1 LCRNTAQ
8 TYFLIL
14 IGLFQ
19 RPMLQVFP
27 ECYAD
32 TALIQFLVTNP
43 RDVVHIYGIP
53 NVAKEMKEAYDEVK
67 LGRFIGVVDKDKR
80 TPPYLLT
87 FDTILETNKI
97 CFRPKDDLPHY
108 LIVIEKAIESFLLW
122 NAAQVS
128 VNITDYGFPD
138 EIKPLGKIFKTSAI
152 GSNLD
157 YLRLL
162 TDLHAR
168 NAPGF
173 VTLHQLL
180 NDLIT
185 T

>member
-1 LCRNTAQ
+1 
-8 TYFLIL
+8 
-14 IGLFQ
+14 
-19 RPMLQVFP
+19 MLQVFP

-32 TALIQFLVTNP
+32 TALIQFLITDP
-43 RDVVHIYGIP
+43 LDVVHIYGIP
-53 NVAKEMKEAYDEVK
+53 NVAKELKEAYDDIK
-67 LGRFIGVVDKDKR
+67 PGRFIGVVDKDKR

-87 FDTILETNKI
+87 FDPAVESNKI
-97 CFRPKDDLPHY
+97 CFKRKDNLPHY
-108 LIVIEKAIESFLLW
+108 LIVIDKAIESFLLW
-122 NAAQVS
+122 NATQVS

-138 EIKPLGKIFKTSAI
+138 EIKPLGKILKTSAI
-152 GSNLD
+152 GANPD

-168 NAPGF
+168 QAPGIL
-173 VTLHQLL
+173 TLERLL